1 MSYRKI
7 EVDGVEYEYVI
18 GKSNIHIRGFGDF
31 SVKQHGNPVVN
42 PNRPDDQVGFDTGRR
57 IATPA
62 TVAAL
67 IKGQE
72 TPVNVAK
79 REKRLMVNPYDA
91 EISGKTNYLPY
102 DAEIY
107 YNLWMDT

>member
-42 PNRPDDQVGFDTGRR
+42 PDRPDDQVGSDTGRR
-57 IATPA
+57 SASPS
-62 TVAAL
+62 
-67 IKGQE
+67 
-72 TPVNVAK
+72 
-79 REKRLMVNPYDA
+79 MVSAILN
-91 EISGKTNYLPY
+91 
-102 DAEIY
+102 
-107 YNLWMDT
+107 